1 MKLLLLRHAPAEPA
15 DAAGG
20 VDEARHLT
28 RRGRRRFKKAARG
41 LASVVPRP
49 EALWSSPLIRA
60 LETAEIAAKAWG
72 DVLPTPEPLLAGGA
86 PGALMRALEDH
97 PAAHS
102 DDAVIALVG
111 HEPDV
116 SALLGHLLGGSSE
129 GLSFKKGGA
138 ALVDV
143 PDFKV
148 PVAQLLWFL
157 PPRLLRRLGS

>member
-20 VDEARHLT
+20 LDEARRLT
-28 RRGRRRFKKAARG
+28 SRGRRRFEKAARG

-49 EALWSSPLIRA
+49 QALWSSPLIRA
-60 LETAEIAAKAWG
+60 METAEIAAKAWG
-72 DVLPTPEPLLAGGA
+72 RIEPTSEPLLAGGE
-86 PGALMRALEDH
+86 PEALMRALEDH
-97 PAAHS
+97 AAARS
-102 DDAVIALVG
+102 DDGVIALVG

-116 SALLGHLLGGSSE
+116 SAFLGRLLGGSGE

-143 PDFKV
+143 PDFRV
-148 PVAQLLWFL
+148 PVAQLIWFL